1 VHVRLGPLGLGVLI
15 LRRSMSHRHNRE
27 GPRQENFDDTD
38 PSGRM
43 DTEGGGAHLADVLAN
58 NALKEIIQQ
67 AKETVSLEEG
77 PFRIPSYVMDRL
89 VIRCEKVLLNYGEEE
104 AQKCMVEEIRAHLA
118 QMKEFKAHENE
129 RKVKERL
136 PSSSEDP
143 EVQANHPPL
152 KARPQR
158 RR

>member
-1 VHVRLGPLGLGVLI
+1 
-15 LRRSMSHRHNRE
+15 MSHRHGRE
-27 GPRQENFDDTD
+27 GPRQEDLDDTD

-58 NALKEIIQQ
+58 NALKEIIQE
-67 AKETVSLEEG
+67 AKNTVTVDEG
-77 PFRIPSYVMDRL
+77 PFRIPSYVMDKL
-89 VIRCEKVLLNYGEEE
+89 VVKCEKVLLNYGEVE

-118 QMKEFKAHENE
+118 QMSEFKARENE

-136 PSSSEDP
+136 PSSSDDQ
-143 EVQANHPPL
+143 VAKANHPPPT
-152 KARPQR
+152 ARVQR